1 MPRDEATLLDIV
13 TAARLAIEFRG
24 ELDKDA
30 FLADLKTKAAVLHEL
45 LVLGEAVKRLSAN
58 FRSKVPDVPW
68 SLIAGMRD
76 ILIHHYDVV
85 DPEEV
90 WKAVTVDIPRLLQSL
105 EPFVPQEPT

>member
-30 FLADLKTKAAVLHEL
+30 FLADLKTKAAVVHEL
-45 LVLGEAVKRLSAN
+45 LVLGEAVKRLSSS
-58 FRSKVPDVPW
+58 FRSKVHEIPW

-76 ILIHHYDVV
+76 VLIHHYDVV
-85 DPEEV
+85 GPL
-90 WKAVTVDIPRLLQSL
+90 K
-105 EPFVPQEPT
+105 PFVPEEPT

>member
-45 LVLGEAVKRLSAN
+45 LVLGEAVKRLSPS
-58 FRSKVPDVPW
+58 FRSKVPEVPW

-76 ILIHHYDVV
+76 VLIHHYDVV

-90 WKAVTVDIPRLLQSL
+90 WKAVTVDIPRVLESL
-105 EPFVPQEPT
+105 KPFVPDEPT